1 MVNVLE
7 KLRTEAEKEVEE
19 VTTTNPKDMKY
30 KNPIYRTILNT
41 VGKTTTK
48 QSQEAREQDENNA
61 KKRENKID
69 NLVKNNFLKQ
79 YEHRTIKINF
89 LNDPRVNKEYDEND
103 SEFYQIYDNKVEYL
117 GKIRNY
123 EKKDFDHNKKFNSPY
138 NYKDTVYTLTF
149 DNDEINYDQELQNV
163 PHILMLN
170 STNTE
175 GTEGGSK
182 RHKSTR
188 KQTSKKKKKSRKSNK
203 KSRKSRRKPNR
214 SRR

>member
-1 MVNVLE
+1 ME
-7 KLRTEAEKEVEE
+7 FK
-19 VTTTNPKDMKY
+19 
-30 KNPIYRTILNT
+30 
-41 VGKTTTK
+41 
-48 QSQEAREQDENNA
+48 
-61 KKRENKID
+61 
-69 NLVKNNFLKQ
+69 
-79 YEHRTIKINF
+79 TIKISV
-89 LNDPRVNKEYDEND
+89 LKDPRSDKDYDEND
-103 SEFYQIYDNKVEYL
+103 SEFYKIYDNKVEYL

-123 EKKDFDHNKKFNSPY
+123 EKKDFDHNENFKSSY
-138 NYKDTVYTLTF
+138 NYKVTVYTLTF
-149 DNDEINYDQELQNV
+149 DNDKIIYDQELQNV

-188 KQTSKKKKKSRKSNK
+188 KQTSKKKKKSRKSKK